1 MKNIADLGAV
11 VSRDG
16 ELILVCDTEFSVL
29 FYPITAVHKFH
40 SRLVTNEKTNKRRP
54 VVLGWLYMYSPQAL
68 AAHEGPPT
76 HAVKAKTLLLIN
88 DY

>member
-1 MKNIADLGAV
+1 

-16 ELILVCDTEFSVL
+16 QLILACDTQFSVV

-54 VVLGWLYMYSPQAL
+54 VYLLLDWLYTYSPQAS
-68 AAHEGPPT
+68 AGDEGPPLN
-76 HAVKAKTLLLIN
+76 AVKAKALLLIN